1 MSAPQL
7 LIKQEMG
14 QVRQVGAIVFVDGD
28 PYEIMEI
35 KPQVERGVF
44 IDYGSLVEYRY
55 IIATVQRYEERKTA

>member
-14 QVRQVGAIVFVDGD
+14 QVRRNGDLVFIDGD